1 MLHTMKYSVR
11 TVMRNRAACFWLIL
25 FPMILGTLFK
35 IALSN
40 LGVPVGRIPVAA
52 VMEKEAGKS
61 YAENFRTVADS
72 MEEEELFH
80 IVYCDREEALRLLKC
95 GEIEGIFTVGEKVSL
110 SVSAKSYSDKRTVN
124 QNILSTFVSRYN
136 LSADAIADIAANH
149 PEHLVD
155 AVSLLSGEHS
165 YNREESL
172 SATNH
177 DNYVTYF
184 YNLLAMVCMFCS
196 MSGLEISLNNQGN
209 LTALGA
215 RRNISPLPKI
225 KSVLGELSAYVLVN
239 YGCILI
245 GFLYINLVL
254 RVDMSSRLPLVLL
267 TLFVSDMAG
276 TAFGFFIGAIGRMS
290 ESTKDAMAAGVSL
303 TCSFLSGLMVGTM
316 RAFIENKIPVLNRVN
331 PTALISDSFYCLA
344 NFDTYTR
351 YARNMVSLC
360 VVTALF
366 LAGGFLLTR
375 RRQYAS
381 L

>member
-1 MLHTMKYSVR
+1 MLHTMKYSMK
-11 TVMRNRAACFWLIL
+11 TVIRNRTACFWLIL

-35 IALSN
+35 IAFSN
-40 LGVPVGRIPVAA
+40 LGVPVGKIPVAA
-52 VMEKEAGKS
+52 VMEKDAGDT

-72 MEEEELFH
+72 MEEEELLN
-80 IVYCDREEALRLLKC
+80 IVYCEQDEALWLLKC

-110 SVSAKSYSDKRTVN
+110 SVSAKSYSDKKTVN

-136 LSADAIADIAANH
+136 LSADAIADIAVNH
-149 PEHLVD
+149 PEHLGE
-155 AVSLLSGEHS
+155 AVSMMSGEHS

-172 SATNH
+172 SATNN

-196 MSGLEISLNNQGN
+196 MSGLEVSLNNQGN

-215 RRNISPLPKI
+215 RRNISPLPKM
-225 KSVLGELSAYVLVN
+225 KSIVGELSAFVLVN

-245 GFLYINLVL
+245 GFLYFNLIL
-254 RVDMSSRLPLVLL
+254 RVDMSSRLPLMLL

-276 TAFGFFIGAIGRMS
+276 SAFGFFIGAIGRMS
-290 ESTKDAMAAGVSL
+290 EGTKNAIAVGVSM
-303 TCSFLSGLMVGTM
+303 TCCFFSGLMVGTM
-316 RAFIENKIPVLNRVN
+316 RAFIENKVPVLNRIN

-351 YARNMVSLC
+351 YGRNMVSLC
-360 VVTALF
+360 VVTVLF

>member
-1 MLHTMKYSVR
+1 MLHTIKYSMR
-11 TVMRNRAACFWLIL
+11 TIVRNRAACFWLIL

-40 LGVPVGRIPVAA
+40 LGESVGRIPVAA
-52 VMEKEAGKS
+52 VMEKEAGES

-72 MEEEELFH
+72 MEEEELLD
-80 IVYCDREEALRLLKC
+80 IVYCDREEALRLLKS

-110 SVSAKSYSDKRTVN
+110 SVSAKSYSDKRTLN

-149 PEHLVD
+149 PERLG
-155 AVSLLSGEHS
+155 AAFSLLGGEHS

-172 SATNH
+172 SAANH

-215 RRNISPLPKI
+215 RRNISPLPKM
-225 KSVLGELSAYVLVN
+225 KSIVGELSAYVLVN
-239 YGCILI
+239 FGCILI

-254 RVDMSSRLPLVLL
+254 RVDMSGRLPLMLL
-267 TLFVSDMAG
+267 TLFVSDTAG
-276 TAFGFFIGAIGRMS
+276 TAFGFFIGAMGRMS
-290 ESTKDAMAAGVSL
+290 AETKNAIAVGVSM
-303 TCSFLSGLMVGTM
+303 TCCFLSGLMVGTM
-316 RAFIENKIPVLNRVN
+316 RAFIENRIPVLNRIN

-344 NFDTYTR
+344 NFETYPR
-351 YARNMVSLC
+351 YVRNMVSLC
-360 VVTALF
+360 AVTALF

-381 L
+381 I